1 MAQGE
6 ENLNLIGMLTK
17 LNTVG
22 RQSYGPIRQNKAKRR
37 DLYYGKWLNK
47 SIQYACNFTN
57 EGELSLMTWLGA
69 SRVSSVQWE
78 TTSTPRVRWLS
89 HWGTM
94 TKKPSYANDGKEAA
108 EKNLQ

>member
-37 DLYYGKWLNK
+37 DLYYGK
-47 SIQYACNFTN
+47 
-57 EGELSLMTWLGA
+57 
-69 SRVSSVQWE
+69 
-78 TTSTPRVRWLS
+78 
-89 HWGTM
+89 
-94 TKKPSYANDGKEAA
+94 
-108 EKNLQ
+108 